1 MPRIQ
6 PTADQLVSASEDLLY
21 EIEMFGH
28 TAQLLYAATPLT
40 ASTYW
45 VDKTHYF
52 AMLESFA
59 IHARSLMGFFYPSG
73 RSAEGDLHSTD
84 YVPHWRGP
92 GKWEGFDQDRTRL
105 HVEIMHLN
113 VKRPAETRGWNY
125 GRISE
130 GINRLLRAFLDEV
143 DDELL
148 AIDFKARARS
158 AMPNPFGGWISTPTQ
173 TFESTTRLQERQS
186 THTGE
191 GAVRDSLSS
200 PDRG

>member
-1 MPRIQ
+1 MPRAR
-6 PTADQLVSASEDLLY
+6 PTSNQLLSASEDLLY
-21 EIEMFGH
+21 EIEMYGH
-28 TAQLLYAATPLT
+28 TAQLLYEATPLK

-45 VDKTHYF
+45 IHKTQYF

-73 RSAEGDLHSTD
+73 RSGQGDLHATD
-84 YVPHWRGP
+84 YVPNWRGP

-113 VKRPAETRGWNY
+113 VNRPSEARGWNY
-125 GRISE
+125 GRIAE
-130 GINRLLRAFLDEV
+130 GINHLLRAFLDEV

-148 AIDFKARARS
+148 TTDFKVRAKS

-173 TFESTTRLQERQS
+173 TFESMSRLQERQS
-186 THTGE
+186 APIGPTVVE
-191 GAVRDSLSS
+191 SLE
-200 PDRG
+200 PPAPA